1 MENKPIECPQ
11 QPETNKFKKHATSEI
26 CLLPS
31 PSYSRGQACKAQ
43 SQHKHFMT
51 LWNHSSNAFAILWQL
66 KGQYSKLMW
75 RVFPKKCCPPDSLLH
90 LPNIHHPHLLR
101 PLHHFYLLYIIII
114 IIIIITIIITITI
127 TITINTNT
135 ITITISITIIVV
147 IIIIIITIII
157 NIINLTYTNLSTNL
171 IYLTGIIY
179 NTWITYIIINITTSS
194 TSPTSSKLSNLSS
207 LTTWPSSSSYTA

>member
-1 MENKPIECPQ
+1 MPWILDALVHFKSVWISKLENKPIECPQ

-101 PLHHFYLLYIIII
+101 PLHQLHLLYIIII
-114 IIIIITIIITITI
+114 ISSSSSTSSSPSSSSPSPSPTPTPSPSPSASPSSWSSSLSSSPSSS
-127 TITINTNT
+127 
-135 ITITISITIIVV
+135 ISSISPTP
-147 IIIIIITIII
+147 
-157 NIINLTYTNLSTNL
+157 
-171 IYLTGIIY
+171 
-179 NTWITYIIINITTSS
+179 S
-194 TSPTSSKLSNLSS
+194 TSPTQTCPPTSS
-207 LTTWPSSSSYTA
+207 T